1 MPAVHRHSDVRIC
14 GATTTVVG
22 QQNVYM
28 NNLLASVQ
36 GDTNTHG
43 AGNLLASVNPG
54 TVFINNLEFQ
64 VNKNHTK

>member
-43 AGNLLASVNPG
+43 GGNLLALSL
-54 TVFINNLEFQ
+54 I
-64 VNKNHTK
+64 HI